1 MRVFSYNYNWTLPF
15 KYTFNNINDWS
26 PICNSYMC
34 YTRAFVR
41 ETGNS
46 NFIVTII
53 INFIINNIHHYI
65 NPFGSHVRGGIT
77 YLTWSNLATV
87 DYLIRYIMFSTSS
100 MIRDSRWRQKKKKW
114 RIPNIIFFPD
124 KKGDLMKML
133 VLFFLIEFSTR
144 LVKFDELNCVKQNLA
159 FKTYFSLNHIV
170 SKLYTHM
177 IFFFIIITYYINFSC
192 YNKYWATSSKMYS

>member
-1 MRVFSYNYNWTLPF
+1 
-15 KYTFNNINDWS
+15 
-26 PICNSYMC
+26 MC

-46 NFIVTII
+46 DFIVTII
-53 INFIINNIHHYI
+53 IHFIIINIHHYI

-87 DYLIRYIMFSTSS
+87 DYLMRYIMFSTSS
-100 MIRDSRWRQKKKKW
+100 MIRDSRVVEDKKKKKR

-133 VLFFLIEFSTR
+133 AFFFLIEFSTR

-170 SKLYTHM
+170 SKLYTHNM
-177 IFFFIIITYYINFSC
+177 IYFYYHYLFILVVNC
-192 YNKYWATSSKMYS
+192 YKKHWATSSKMYR